1 MCHTYFLYII
11 FYAIVAILFDLHSQ
25 NWIYISLFELVVT
38 CIETHI
44 FVTILS
50 ISHIFISVIK
60 FFCCFLLLVK
70 LFNSNIKYSKR
81 CIQHNIYTIFE
92 QISIFLLCIFSHT
105 QIQCVTLPTREGV
118 FILHF
123 SGQEDFCISIC
134 FINQGLNAP
143 LLSHCARPCRYC
155 WKMRCMFP
163 RVGYQFLEGILHISG
178 TVHGA

>member
-1 MCHTYFLYII
+1 M
-11 FYAIVAILFDLHSQ
+11 
-25 NWIYISLFELVVT
+25 
-38 CIETHI
+38 
-44 FVTILS
+44 
-50 ISHIFISVIK
+50 
-60 FFCCFLLLVK
+60 
-70 LFNSNIKYSKR
+70 KYSKR

-143 LLSHCARPCRYC
+143 LLSHCARTCRYC

-163 RVGYQFLEGILHISG
+163 RIGYQFLEGILHISG
-178 TVHGA
+178 TVHGAWVYLIVWSNISILRFLTLNLLWKDINPKWLRYLCLGKSNQQKSPGVSF